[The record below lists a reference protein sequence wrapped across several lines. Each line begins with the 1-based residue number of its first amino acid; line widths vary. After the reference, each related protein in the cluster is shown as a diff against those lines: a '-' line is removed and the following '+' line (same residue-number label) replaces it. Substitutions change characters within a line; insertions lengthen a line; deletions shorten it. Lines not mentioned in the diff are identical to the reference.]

1 MSPSASSLGRRCGRR
16 GEEEGDGEGGEAAA
30 AIPGAA
36 AARRPTVEHADTE
49 KRGSFTPG
57 ESVEIDTPPPREKRK
72 RRRGERNSR
81 RLPLQ
86 LRGEAAAPAA
96 AAGEGRGCV
105 YNALYSGT

>member
-1 MSPSASSLGRRCGRR
+1 MAAAGVE
-16 GEEEGDGEGGEAAA
+16 GEEEGDGEGGGEAA

-57 ESVEIDTPPPREKRK
+57 ESVEIDTPPPREKLR
-72 RRRGERNSR
+72 
-81 RLPLQ
+81 
-86 LRGEAAAPAA
+86 RGEAAAPAA